1 MSALD
6 SIVEV
11 HGHILSRVGPLVLTV
26 TWPDDVSDAQVD
38 AFIQHALQQKRT
50 GLATVSLTQNLG
62 SPYNT
67 RQRQRVGK
75 LMEDAA
81 FKPKR
86 IGLITDSVIARGAV
100 TALGR
105 VIGVPSSAFA
115 PSDVARALA
124 WLSEG
129 DAFDTSA
136 ALAAYQ
142 ACIDLGMRRRK
153 GR

>member
-1 MSALD
+1 MARD

-26 TWPDDVSDAQVD
+26 TWPDDLTDQQVD
-38 AFIQHALQQKRT
+38 AFIQHELAQRRG

-62 SPYNT
+62 NPYST

-86 IGLITDSVIARGAV
+86 IGLITESVIARGAV
-100 TALGR
+100 TALGW
-105 VIGVPSSAFA
+105 VIGVPAA
-115 PSDVARALA
+115 AYPPSEVERALT
-124 WLSEG
+124 WLREG
-129 DAFDTSA
+129 DVFDTAA
-136 ALAAYQ
+136 ALAAHR
-142 ACIDLGMRRRK
+142 ACVDLGMQRRR